1 MVGSREER
9 LFAKLMAAPAVALLF
24 IVTILPLIFSLGVS
38 LTNLQY
44 GTPAPFGFEGLG
56 NYVRALTE
64 DTRFLNAMVNTGLLL
79 FGGLAL
85 QIVLGYFIASLLFR
99 IERGRTLILSLLL
112 IPSIISQVVAGWQG
126 RLIFNATTGP
136 LNALLAMVGIDGPAW
151 LATPETSLLTILI
164 TDTWQWTPFMT
175 LIMLAALQGISQDV
189 LEAATLDG
197 AHGWSLFRFMI
208 LPLILPITAIGI
220 LLRSVDLFKTFDLV
234 YILTQG
240 GPGSSSETLT
250 YYTYVQGFKFFSPG
264 YAAALTFV
272 QLVIVVIAAKL
283 FLSFVAR
290 QSGQAK

>member
-1 MVGSREER
+1 MIGSEER
-9 LFAKLMAAPAVALLF
+9 VFARMMAAPAVGLLF
-24 IVTILPLIFSLGVS
+24 IVTIVPLIFSLAVS

-44 GTPAPFGFEGLG
+44 GTPAPLAFEGLG

-64 DTRFLNAMVNTGLLL
+64 DARFLNAMVNTGVLL

-85 QIVLGYFIASLLFR
+85 QISLGYLIASLLFR
-99 IERGRTLILSLLL
+99 MERGRTLVLSLLL

-136 LNALLAMVGIDGPAW
+136 LNALLAMIGIDGPSW
-151 LATPETSLLTILI
+151 LATSDTALLTILL
-164 TDTWQWTPFMT
+164 TDTWQWTPFMS
-175 LIMLAALQGISQDV
+175 LIMLAALQGIPQEI

-197 AHGWSLFRFMI
+197 AHGWSLFRLIIF
-208 LPLILPITAIGI
+208 PLILPIAAIGI
-220 LLRSVDLFKTFDLV
+220 LLRSVDIFKTFDLV

-250 YYTYVQGFKFFSPG
+250 YYTYLQGFKFFSPG

-272 QLVIVVIAAKL
+272 QLIIVVIAAKL
-283 FLSFVAR
+283 FLGFVAR
-290 QSGQAK
+290 QTGQQK

>member
-1 MVGSREER
+1 MIGSEER
-9 LFAKLMAAPAVALLF
+9 VFARMMAAPAVGLLF
-24 IVTILPLIFSLGVS
+24 IVTIVPLIFSLAVS

-44 GTPAPFGFEGLG
+44 GTPAPLAFEGLG

-64 DTRFLNAMVNTGLLL
+64 DARFLNAMVNTGVLL

-85 QIVLGYFIASLLFR
+85 QISLGYLIASLLFR
-99 IERGRTLILSLLL
+99 MERGRTLVLSLLL

-136 LNALLAMVGIDGPAW
+136 LNALLAMIGIDGPSW
-151 LATPETSLLTILI
+151 LATSDTALLTILL
-164 TDTWQWTPFMT
+164 TDTWQWTPFMS
-175 LIMLAALQGISQDV
+175 LIMLAALQSIPQEI

-197 AHGWSLFRFMI
+197 AHGWSLFRLIIF
-208 LPLILPITAIGI
+208 PLILPIAAIGI
-220 LLRSVDLFKTFDLV
+220 LLRSVDIFKTFDLV

-250 YYTYVQGFKFFSPG
+250 YYTYLQGFKFFSPG

-272 QLVIVVIAAKL
+272 QLIIVVIAAKL
-283 FLSFVAR
+283 FLGFVAR
-290 QSGQAK
+290 QTGQQK

>member
-1 MVGSREER
+1 MIGSEER
-9 LFAKLMAAPAVALLF
+9 VFARMMAAPAVGLLF
-24 IVTILPLIFSLGVS
+24 IVTIVPLIFSLAVS

-44 GTPAPFGFEGLG
+44 GTPAPLAFEGLG

-64 DTRFLNAMVNTGLLL
+64 DARFLNAMVNTGVLL

-85 QIVLGYFIASLLFR
+85 QISLGYLIASLLFR
-99 IERGRTLILSLLL
+99 MERGRTLVLSLLL

-136 LNALLAMVGIDGPAW
+136 LNALLAMIGINGPSW
-151 LATPETSLLTILI
+151 LATSDTALLTILL
-164 TDTWQWTPFMT
+164 TDTWQWTPFMS
-175 LIMLAALQGISQDV
+175 LIMLAALQGIPQEI

-197 AHGWSLFRFMI
+197 AHGWSLFRLIIF
-208 LPLILPITAIGI
+208 PLILPIAAIGI
-220 LLRSVDLFKTFDLV
+220 LLRSVDIFKTFDLV

-250 YYTYVQGFKFFSPG
+250 YYTYLQGFKFFSPG

-272 QLVIVVIAAKL
+272 QLIIVVIAAKL
-283 FLSFVAR
+283 FLGFVAR
-290 QSGQAK
+290 QTGQQK